1 MATENSEVLEA
12 QDTNE
17 DEYDTSNDIK
27 SWDDLDL
34 DSNLLRGVFSYGFEN
49 PSPIQKR
56 AIKPIILDID
66 RIPVCPKYF
75 KIFGAK

>member
-17 DEYDTSNDIK
+17 DEYDTSNDIN

-34 DSNLLRGVFSYGFEN
+34 DSNLLRGIFTNVSTNF
-49 PSPIQKR
+49 
-56 AIKPIILDID
+56 II
-66 RIPVCPKYF
+66 V
-75 KIFGAK
+75 